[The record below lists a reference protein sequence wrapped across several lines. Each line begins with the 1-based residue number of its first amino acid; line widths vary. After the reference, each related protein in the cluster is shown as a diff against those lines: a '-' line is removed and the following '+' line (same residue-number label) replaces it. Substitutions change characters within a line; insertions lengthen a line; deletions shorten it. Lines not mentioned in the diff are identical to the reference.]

1 MHVAQQRNVA
11 AERFQAITKMN
22 IVLSF
27 IFFFAGNAPMAPG
40 KQVADWKFDVF

>member
-1 MHVAQQRNVA
+1 MHVAEQRNVA

-27 IFFFAGNAPMAPG
+27 IFFSGNAPMAPG
-40 KQVADWKFDVF
+40 KQVAVWKFDVF